1 MGKFLKRLDYVEPGN
16 IITNLWSSQ
25 RGVGASQLL
34 LGCRVGV
41 ESAPSLLHFGDLYFG
56 QNKPPP
62 DQSWVWQLYLQ
73 DPISTKIQPVLLNS
87 WHHKIG
93 AGKGWNAK
101 QKTYIPSADV
111 PLFHNYLFISFLS
124 QESTRISYT
133 LWFISQ
139 WTKQNDLLKII
150 SIVPM
155 HVRTMQYR
163 PPGEFKPDQ
172 KMVYFNFIDS
182 WHIKK
187 SFSAYHWSSCQ
198 ARPGMQWSRTC

>member
-1 MGKFLKRLDYVEPGN
+1 MGKFLKGQGCVEKIWICEAVSEELEQASYCWVAESELNQRLLCS
-16 IITNLWSSQ
+16 I
-25 RGVGASQLL
+25 
-34 LGCRVGV
+34 
-41 ESAPSLLHFGDLYFG
+41 LYFG

-101 QKTYIPSADV
+101 QKSKTYIPSADI
-111 PLFHNYLFISFLS
+111 PLFHNNLFISFLS

>member
-1 MGKFLKRLDYVEPGN
+1 MPTEVDLQSSWEQQKKDENFTFSLSLLSIVCFIWGSFWKAKVVWSRENV
-16 IITNLWSSQ
+16 NLWNSQ

-111 PLFHNYLFISFLS
+111 PLFHNYLFISFPSIFPSIALYY
-124 QESTRISYT
+124 IS
-133 LWFISQ
+133 
-139 WTKQNDLLKII
+139 LLIGFGK
-150 SIVPM
+150 
-155 HVRTMQYR
+155 YR
-163 PPGEFKPDQ
+163 WS
-172 KMVYFNFIDS
+172 N
-182 WHIKK
+182 KK
-187 SFSAYHWSSCQ
+187 S
-198 ARPGMQWSRTC
+198 